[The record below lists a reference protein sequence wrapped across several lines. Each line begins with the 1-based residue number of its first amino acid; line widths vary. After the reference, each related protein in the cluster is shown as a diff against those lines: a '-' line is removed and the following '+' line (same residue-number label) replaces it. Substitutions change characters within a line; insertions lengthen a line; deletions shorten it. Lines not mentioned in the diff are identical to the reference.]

1 MISSPNADCGF
12 MEFQTLTFERLP
24 GINSERLARRLKL
37 ASTPILGHIRSKPD
51 GLECGY
57 IRRCLGF
64 QFPFNSNA

>member
-37 ASTPILGHIRSKPD
+37 ASTPIPRPYSVK
-51 GLECGY
+51 
-57 IRRCLGF
+57 
-64 QFPFNSNA
+64 A